1 MENNRVLPALLNC
14 WSELLAVLGCQG
26 FPKTLQ
32 GLTEGKL
39 NKAQQA
45 GRLNL
50 QQVSL
55 RLKYARLISWDHKVS
70 LQQRTESHIDEV
82 NISIDLF
89 TLMTLKKKKNTVNV
103 LPLSLVKDL
112 SAATHFLE
120 HNLNLKRFL

>member
-1 MENNRVLPALLNC
+1 MENNRVLTALLNC

-32 GLTEGKL
+32 GLPEGKL

-55 RLKYARLISWDHKVS
+55 RLKCASFVGYDLRFAGQKHPVF
-70 LQQRTESHIDEV
+70 V
-82 NISIDLF
+82 NNILGVI
-89 TLMTLKKKKNTVNV
+89 LKWTFSQPCCIRNRI
-103 LPLSLVKDL
+103 
-112 SAATHFLE
+112 
-120 HNLNLKRFL
+120 LK

>member
-26 FPKTLQ
+26 FSKTPQ

-55 RLKYARLISWDHKVS
+55 RLKYAGLISRDHKVS
-70 LQQRTESHIDEV
+70 LQQDNICHLDYQEV
-82 NISIDLF
+82 
-89 TLMTLKKKKNTVNV
+89 
-103 LPLSLVKDL
+103 
-112 SAATHFLE
+112 
-120 HNLNLKRFL
+120 